1 LIDDR
6 FSTYDVYSTESDC
19 SPLAGCHRKRVLVD
33 GYPCLVLQLSNA
45 AAGLPLLRIKMAEVV
60 AHFSYRPECNRSAR
74 SEERP
79 AVVLCHHDVR
89 MASQN
94 HDMAWQ
100 HFLSKTNVRMAEPI
114 RDRCFSKM
122 CCSPLCL
129 VYATQSYNAQTGRT
143 REQQQTRQARGGKAQ
158 PKGDA

>member
-1 LIDDR
+1 
-6 FSTYDVYSTESDC
+6 
-19 SPLAGCHRKRVLVD
+19 VLVD

-45 AAGLPLLRIKMAEVV
+45 AAGLPMLRIKMAEVV
-60 AHFSYRPECNRSAR
+60 AHFSYRPDSNRSAR

-89 MASQN
+89 MAGQN
-94 HDMAWQ
+94 HDLAWQ
-100 HFLSKTNVRMAEPI
+100 NFLQKHSWPKARIVTEPI

-129 VYATQSYNAQTGRT
+129 MYATQSYNAQTGRT

-158 PKGDA
+158 PKGCELLLL